1 MRRGD
6 VRHSTSRRIAYIAV
20 PGLLVL
26 IGGCGGA
33 AEASRPTPG
42 VSGDTITV
50 GALSPLSD
58 AVAVLG
64 KPIVAGL
71 QSYFSQLNEKGGVA
85 GKYHVKVLVE
95 DVAYINPSTSTQK
108 YQKIKDQVVMMAQI
122 LGTDHINTV
131 LPLLG
136 EDSIVAVPT
145 TFDAD
150 WVREPNLIP
159 WGPPYQLSAIN
170 GIGYYMT
177 ERGGAGKRIC
187 ALTIA
192 TGYGDAGLEGVEF
205 AAKEQ
210 NFQLAASARFKQD
223 DQDFVAP
230 ITQLRNAKCDAV
242 FLASLPGVTGRLLG
256 AAAQLGFAPQWI
268 ALTPSWH
275 PSLAESPLKDYY
287 TANLLIAWDGP
298 EWGDTTVAGM
308 REFLTA
314 LAKYQPDQKPDFF
327 ASSGWTIGHL
337 VHQTLERAVASGDL
351 SRAGLLRATEQL
363 GTVSFGG
370 LFSTYT
376 YGAATAR
383 VPGRTSS
390 IFRINAAKPVAMELV
405 KSNFESPAAE
415 KFEFKRKAR

>member
-1 MRRGD
+1 MRRGTD
-6 VRHSTSRRIAYIAV
+6 GLRTMKSVASAGGLVAV
-20 PGLLVL
+20 VLV
-26 IGGCGGA
+26 GACGGA
-33 AEASRPTPG
+33 GGEASRPTPG

-64 KPIVAGL
+64 KPIIAGL
-71 QSYFSQLNEKGGVA
+71 TAYFDQLNERGGVA
-85 GKYHVKVLVE
+85 GKYRVRVLVE
-95 DVAYINPSTSTQK
+95 DVTYINPSSSTQK
-108 YQKIKDQVVMMAQI
+108 YQKVKDDVAMMAQV

-136 EDSIVAVPT
+136 EDSVVAVPT

-159 WGPPYQLSAIN
+159 WGPPYQLAAIN
-170 GIGYYMT
+170 GIGYYLS
-177 ERGGAGKRIC
+177 ERGAGKRVC

-205 AAKEQ
+205 AAKELK
-210 NFQLAASARFKQD
+210 FDIAATARFRQD

-242 FLASLPGVTGRLLG
+242 FLASLPGTTGRLLG

-268 ALTPSWH
+268 SLAPSWH
-275 PSLAESPLKDYY
+275 ASLAESPLKDYY
-287 TANLLIAWDGP
+287 TSNLLIAWDGR
-298 EWGDTTVAGM
+298 EWGDTTVTGM
-308 REFLTA
+308 REMIA
-314 LAKYQPDQKPDFF
+314 GLAKYKPDQKPDLF
-327 ASSGWTIGHL
+327 ALSGWAIGHL
-337 VHQTLERAVASGDL
+337 VHQTLEKAVASGDL
-351 SRAGLLRATEQL
+351 TRAGFLRASEQL

-370 LFSTYT
+370 LLSTYT

-390 IFRINAAKPVAMELV
+390 IFRINAAKPVGLELV
-405 KSNFESPAAE
+405 KADFESPAAA
-415 KFEFKRKAR
+415 KFEFKKKAR